1 MIVTNMHIAQVRAQL
16 DSYDFVVAL
25 DFETISL
32 KDKTPVAFT
41 FAYGDKKF
49 FVPLK
54 MKYFANVTEEN
65 AKALLKTILSK
76 EVVLHHCAFDLQVL
90 KRMGLSCRTSPHD
103 TLILA
108 HLYEE
113 NGSHKLKDLV
123 KEYLKYDMI
132 KFKDVCGTGKKQ
144 ISFRDVSDKVLAEKY
159 ATDDA
164 IYTLK
169 LFEFLHP
176 KIMADV
182 DLKQAYEEVER
193 PLLLVIDDIHSQG
206 VPINEKKINH
216 IRKEC
221 ISKKDFYK
229 SKIDYY
235 MPDVNLN
242 SPKQLREYFIDKKR
256 LPIMKRS
263 RRTNEP
269 SVDAEVLQKY
279 ADNKGSKEAEWILK
293 YRYYSK
299 ILTTFVPALKPDGEG
314 LIHPHFHQVGT
325 TSGRFSSSE
334 PNFQN
339 IPITDDLSIRS
350 CIEAPK
356 GFIFIGADYS
366 QMELRL
372 TAHMSQD
379 KNMMET
385 FNKGKDIHAMTSS
398 KVGCSRRE
406 AKVLNFGILY
416 GMGINALSKNLGC
429 DREDANKYKHN
440 YRVTYP
446 SLDRYMTRTRIM
458 ADRDGY
464 LTLLYGRKRHLP
476 PSYEIAEEWT
486 KQGILRSMTNATI
499 QGGCAMIIKKAMILM
514 YKELITYDA
523 HIIAQVHDEVI
534 VMCKEEY
541 AEQVQEI
548 VERCMLQPTLSLTV
562 PFTVDSGI
570 GRDWQVI
577 H

>member
-1 MIVTNMHIAQVRAQL
+1 MNIQAVAQAVLECPR
-16 DSYDFVVAL
+16 VIAL

-41 FAYGDKKF
+41 FAYEDKKF
-49 FVPLK
+49 FVPIK
-54 MKYFANVTEEN
+54 MKYFANVEE
-65 AKALLKTILSK
+65 KKYRALLRIIMHQ
-76 EVVLHHCAFDLQVL
+76 EVVFHHSAFDLQVL
-90 KRMGLSCRTSPHD
+90 EEIGLSCRTSPHD
-103 TLILA
+103 TLILS
-108 HLYEE
+108 HLYNE

-123 KEYLKYDMI
+123 KEYLNYDMI
-132 KFKDVCGTGKKQ
+132 KFKDVCGVGKKQ
-144 ISFRDVSDKVLAEKY
+144 ISFRDVSDKVVAEKY

-164 IYTLK
+164 VYTLK
-169 LFEFLHP
+169 LFNYLYP
-176 KIMADV
+176 KIMADK

-193 PLLLVIDDIHSQG
+193 PLLLVVNDMHSQG
-206 VPINEKKINH
+206 VPINDKKITA
-216 IRKEC
+216 IKKEC
-221 ISKKDFYK
+221 ENKKDFYK

-235 MPDVNLN
+235 MADINLN

-256 LPIMKRS
+256 NPIMKRS
-263 RRTNEP
+263 QRTNEP

-279 ADNKGSKEAEWILK
+279 ANKGSKEAEWILK

-299 ILTTFVPALKPDGEG
+299 ILTTFVPALKPDSKG

-339 IPITDDLSIRS
+339 IPIKDDLSIRA
-350 CIEAPK
+350 CIEAPE
-356 GFIFIGADYS
+356 GFTFIGADYG

-385 FNKGKDIHAMTSS
+385 FNKGKDIHTMTSN
-398 KVGCSRRE
+398 KVGCSRKE

-429 DREDANKYKHN
+429 DRQEANKYKHD

-446 SLDRYMTRTRIM
+446 SLDRYMTQTRVI

-476 PSYEIAEEWT
+476 ESYKHAEEWG
-486 KQGILRSMTNATI
+486 KQSILRSMANAMI
-499 QGGCAMIIKKAMILM
+499 QGGCAMIIKKAMVLM
-514 YKELITYDA
+514 YKELEKYEA

-534 VMCKEEY
+534 VMCREEY
-541 AEQVQEI
+541 AGQVQEI
-548 VERCMLQPTLSLTV
+548 VERCMIQPTLALTV

-570 GRDWQVI
+570 GKNWQVI